1 MRGAPPSRSR
11 VSSSRRAIDDV
22 DDDRAPP
29 PTLAE
34 RERASFATLRATHLD
49 AVDAMVRQLDALSDE
64 EARAREAFEAEW
76 DARLADF
83 RARRDALESKMRDR
97 HRDALEATRET
108 LERALAGAP
117 SRWSPQLEEMRRS
130 RKALVR
136 HKRFGEALD
145 LLQRISD
152 KETEEMEAHRERV
165 RAENARALERAFER
179 HREERAVLAR
189 EADAEEERLKA
200 RRAKALRAAT
210 REWGRRAEEEAA
222 RRLVSLAA
230 GHQSPSRN
238 GAANRART
246 KSKSKSK
253 SNDRDDDGDDGQ
265 RVDDAAARAYGLGA
279 RRLGSPRG
287 ISNGA
292 DSNSASDL
300 SPRPTRLPPGAYAN
314 ADVLWRRSGTRKPES
329 PEPPGSPSPG
339 EYASIRSPCAAVHRS
354 ERSERSERASA
365 RGTSPGGSSEVFS
378 PAHSDASAARA
389 FYQNLG
395 GGADMLRLS
404 YSARGD
410 DALSTRDA
418 IPSRDGISTRDG
430 IPAEDADASRR
441 LSESSR
447 GAGADVVHPPVIG
460 SIPAG
465 SRFDP
470 ALQHMVSLEQ
480 RRAWEEM
487 RRRRAMM
494 DEAHA
499 AWIARARSDAS
510 TPGTYPPG
518 VEPPRP
524 RASPAPPHHPGR
536 PSPPP
541 AVGASGAS
549 ARQAADNLMA
559 AAMAMAGT
567 SNRPPPSST
576 ADRKR
581 EEERV
586 ADARRRAMAG
596 DASESESDV
605 DDDELDDID
614 LVARTPARLRD
625 GDSNRRAPSEGSGGG
640 AEGFRRGFGKG
651 FGPALDLRGIARAN
665 ENESSPPRAPRG
677 IGAVVGG
684 VGASAAAHAVPRVR
698 AGEREQPSDSRT
710 RGVAADRAPPGARDP
725 RRDFP
730 REARGAALLRRMPGP
745 EDGYRSRRE
754 TDPNANLGALGFPES
769 PPGKAAKGVE
779 AGRGRVASGEGEH
792 SASVE
797 AGRGRVAS
805 GQGQG
810 WVSSLSLPARTTT
823 TTEPTNHSPKRSGP
837 DQTGFAE
844 AHAAMS
850 SVLRETPPPRVRR
863 YDLAAATRNAAGL
876 SDGARADAASTLA
889 ARRDDDVVLPLA
901 AESESSRRAA
911 ATAAATAAARMAAV
925 RYGGVAPAA
934 PTVSSFGQP
943 MASVAIVSSSK
954 PAPTRK
960 VPLLGDDVDPA
971 SGLRKHAGRFGAI
984 ERAGM
989 GRGEILRDPFD
1000 DEARREKSSSASASA
1015 SAGPPTTAADVPALF
1030 KHVRK
1035 GTYDE
1040 ARKLFKRGIDPDCRD
1055 RFDNTPLVVAC
1066 QNGAGR
1072 IAKLCLRHGADV
1084 NAVNRKRNSALHF
1097 CVQYGFHAMADWLL
1111 ENGADRDLVND
1122 EGQTAYQGIG

>member
-1 MRGAPPSRSR
+1 
-11 VSSSRRAIDDV
+11 
-22 DDDRAPP
+22 
-29 PTLAE
+29 
-34 RERASFATLRATHLD
+34 
-49 AVDAMVRQLDALSDE
+49 
-64 EARAREAFEAEW
+64 
-76 DARLADF
+76 
-83 RARRDALESKMRDR
+83 
-97 HRDALEATRET
+97 
-108 LERALAGAP
+108 
-117 SRWSPQLEEMRRS
+117 
-130 RKALVR
+130 
-136 HKRFGEALD
+136 
-145 LLQRISD
+145 
-152 KETEEMEAHRERV
+152 
-165 RAENARALERAFER
+165 
-179 HREERAVLAR
+179 
-189 EADAEEERLKA
+189 
-200 RRAKALRAAT
+200 
-210 REWGRRAEEEAA
+210 
-222 RRLVSLAA
+222 
-230 GHQSPSRN
+230 
-238 GAANRART
+238 
-246 KSKSKSK
+246 
-253 SNDRDDDGDDGQ
+253 
-265 RVDDAAARAYGLGA
+265 
-279 RRLGSPRG
+279 
-287 ISNGA
+287 
-292 DSNSASDL
+292 
-300 SPRPTRLPPGAYAN
+300 
-314 ADVLWRRSGTRKPES
+314 
-329 PEPPGSPSPG
+329 
-339 EYASIRSPCAAVHRS
+339 
-354 ERSERSERASA
+354 
-365 RGTSPGGSSEVFS
+365 
-378 PAHSDASAARA
+378 
-389 FYQNLG
+389 
-395 GGADMLRLS
+395 MLRLS

-441 LSESSR
+441 HSESSR

-494 DEAHA
+494 DEARA
-499 AWIARARSDAS
+499 AWIARARSDTS

-536 PSPPP
+536 PSPLP

-549 ARQAADNLMA
+549 ARRAADNLMA

-625 GDSNRRAPSEGSGGG
+625 GDSNRRAPSEGSGRD
-640 AEGFRRGFGKG
+640 AEGFRRGIGKG
-651 FGPALDLRGIARAN
+651 FGPALDLRGIKKARAN
-665 ENESSPPRAPRG
+665 ENDSSPPRAPRG

-684 VGASAAAHAVPRVR
+684 VGASAAARAVPRVR

-769 PPGKAAKGVE
+769 PPGKAAKDVE
-779 AGRGRVASGEGEH
+779 AGRGQVASGEGEN
-792 SASVE
+792 SAGVE
-797 AGRGRVAS
+797 TGRGQVAS
-805 GQGQG
+805 GQGQGRGQG
-810 WVSSLSLPARTTT
+810 WVSSLSLPARLTTA
-823 TTEPTNHSPKRSGP
+823 TEPPKRATESVP
-837 DQTGFAE
+837 DQNGFAE

-850 SVLRETPPPRVRR
+850 SAATPPRVRR

-889 ARRDDDVVLPLA
+889 ARRDDDAVLPLSE
-901 AESESSRRAA
+901 ESESSRRAA
-911 ATAAATAAARMAAV
+911 ATATATAAARMAAF

-943 MASVAIVSSSK
+943 IASVAVVSSSK

-984 ERAGM
+984 ERVGM

-1055 RFDNTPLVVAC
+1055 RFDNTPLIVAC

>member
-1 MRGAPPSRSR
+1 MCFRVSTYRSDAPVHGNVHGNACFRTPAPRVKIKFRTQLIDQPLSDIPIETAFRPKIPWASKSVDSSRKSRFLSDEAHVALHTRMRGAPPSRSR

-230 GHQSPSRN
+230 GHQSPFRN
-238 GAANRART
+238 GAANRARP

-253 SNDRDDDGDDGQ
+253 TNDRDDDGDDG
-265 RVDDAAARAYGLGA
+265 RFDDAAARAYGLGA

-292 DSNSASDL
+292 DSNAASDR

-410 DALSTRDA
+410 DALSTRDAIPSLDAIPTRGGDAWISTRDA

-684 VGASAAAHAVPRVR
+684 VGASAAARAVPRVR

-710 RGVAADRAPPGARDP
+710 RGVAADRARAGRARSAPRFPTRGERRGAAPEDARTGGRVQEQTRDGSERESRRVGFPGIAPREGGEGCGGGTGTGSLGRGRAFGECGGGTGTGSLGTGTGMGVLPLAPRANDDDDGAAEPFAETIRSRSDRVRRGARRDVERSQRNSASASSEVRSRGGDEK
-725 RRDFP
+725 RRGSLGRRSRGRRVD
-730 REARGAALLRRMPGP
+730 ARGAARR
-745 EDGYRSRRE
+745 RRR
-754 TDPNANLGALGFPES
+754 PS
-769 PPGKAAKGVE
+769 P
-779 AGRGRVASGEGEH
+779 R
-792 SASVE
+792 
-797 AGRGRVAS
+797 
-805 GQGQG
+805 
-810 WVSSLSLPARTTT
+810 
-823 TTEPTNHSPKRSGP
+823 
-837 DQTGFAE
+837 
-844 AHAAMS
+844 
-850 SVLRETPPPRVRR
+850 
-863 YDLAAATRNAAGL
+863 
-876 SDGARADAASTLA
+876 
-889 ARRDDDVVLPLA
+889 
-901 AESESSRRAA
+901 
-911 ATAAATAAARMAAV
+911 
-925 RYGGVAPAA
+925 
-934 PTVSSFGQP
+934 
-943 MASVAIVSSSK
+943 
-954 PAPTRK
+954 
-960 VPLLGDDVDPA
+960 
-971 SGLRKHAGRFGAI
+971 
-984 ERAGM
+984 
-989 GRGEILRDPFD
+989 
-1000 DEARREKSSSASASA
+1000 
-1015 SAGPPTTAADVPALF
+1015 
-1030 KHVRK
+1030 
-1035 GTYDE
+1035 
-1040 ARKLFKRGIDPDCRD
+1040 RGI
-1055 RFDNTPLVVAC
+1055 
-1066 QNGAGR
+1066 
-1072 IAKLCLRHGADV
+1072 
-1084 NAVNRKRNSALHF
+1084 
-1097 CVQYGFHAMADWLL
+1097 
-1111 ENGADRDLVND
+1111 
-1122 EGQTAYQGIG
+1122 